1 MHAIRL
7 AGPWEVVRGD
17 APPRRVRMPAAW
29 EAVFSTPGTAVFR
42 RRFNR
47 PTGLGE
53 DTRLWLS
60 VREYGGTITVHL
72 DGERIADPAPG
83 EPVRVEVTCLAGS
96 PTLEIEV
103 TAGDGPPPTGLYGPV
118 LLEIEEPPD
127 GEPSDAAAS

>member
-17 APPRRVRMPAAW
+17 APPRKVRMPAAW

-47 PTGLGE
+47 PTNLG
-53 DTRLWLS
+53 DGTRLWLS
-60 VREYGGTITVHL
+60 VPEYAGA
-72 DGERIADPAPG
+72 IAVRLSG
-83 EPVRVEVTCLAGS
+83 EPLGTATGEPFRAEVTGLAGS

-103 TAGDGPPPTGLYGPV
+103 TAGEGPPPTGLYGPV
-118 LLEIEEPPD
+118 LLEIEEP
-127 GEPSDAAAS
+127 SDADAS